1 MKFSEFMNSWL
12 YGRNGYYA
20 NFNQIGK
27 KGDFYT
33 AVSTSKFFGGA
44 IAKKIISSISNGLLP
59 ENTTILEIGAHQG
72 YLIADIIQFIY
83 TFDADL
89 FNSLK
94 FAILEPQENLRKIQ
108 RKYIETSF
116 GDSVDFKIYSKIDEI
131 SFHDAFVV
139 SNEIFDA
146 FACEL
151 IKDEQMLYVENF
163 DFYFDK
169 IDTQTKNIIDKMGIT
184 KGEVPIG
191 YNTFIQKLHS
201 KLKRYIFLSFDY
213 GDMTPREDF
222 SIRIYDK
229 HKVYPFFSLTKFVRD
244 TKSKKENI
252 NIETL
257 YKKSDI
263 TYDVNFSYIKK
274 IFQDLKVTNIYYSS
288 QAKALVD
295 FGLIELLEILKE
307 KKGEKIYFQELN
319 KIKILIDP
327 AFMGERF
334 KCFIAHQSS

>member
-12 YGRNGYYA
+12 YGKDGYYS

-33 AVSTSKFFGGA
+33 AVSTSKFFGGV
-44 IAKKIISSISNGLLP
+44 IAKKIISSILKGLLP
-59 ENTTILEIGAHQG
+59 KNTTILEIGAHQG

-83 TFDADL
+83 TLDIDL
-89 FNSLK
+89 FYSLK
-94 FAILEPQENLRKIQ
+94 FAILEPQESLRKIQ
-108 RKYIETSF
+108 KEYIETSF
-116 GDSVDFKIYSKIDEI
+116 GESIDFKIYSKIDEI

-151 IKDEQMLYVENF
+151 IKDKQMLYVDNF
-163 DFYFDK
+163 DFYFDE
-169 IDTQTKNIIDKMGIT
+169 IDTQTKNIIDKMGIV

-191 YNTFIQKLHS
+191 YDVFIQKLHS
-201 KLKRYIFLSFDY
+201 QLKKYIFLSFDY
-213 GDMTPREDF
+213 GDMISREDF

-229 HKVYPFFSLTKFVRD
+229 HKVYPFFSLTKFVND
-244 TKSKKENI
+244 VKIEKGNI
-252 NIETL
+252 NIANL

-288 QAKALVD
+288 QAKALID
-295 FGLIELLEILKE
+295 FGLIDLLEILKE
-307 KKGEKIYFQELN
+307 KKGEKIYLQELN

-327 AFMGERF
+327 TFMGERF
-334 KCFIAHQSS
+334 KCFIAYQSS